1 MKKIKSIFGKD
12 CINVVFACDKNYAPC
27 MTVAVKSLIENTG
40 INNNYDIVILEDG
53 LNFAY
58 KKLITSFTKDYDN
71 ISIRFFNIKKYIE
84 RYDNYLFTNDY
95 FSLAAYFRILI
106 PEVFLD
112 YEKVIYLDSDVM
124 VMNDVALLYNTE
136 LGENLAGVTRDVG
149 TIMLYW
155 GKDDIK
161 DYMDNNLKIPDMK
174 KYFQNGVM
182 LMNLEKM
189 REENFFKKFI
199 NTAKSITPPLYFAD
213 QDIFNIIC
221 FNRVKYINQVWDVV
235 TNTDWIA
242 EHFPSQVSDRIH
254 NEYKNNLMFA
264 NIIHYVSQNWKEMH
278 KPYTD
283 IYWGYVSKLPKFV
296 RYDLQKK
303 IIKDRYD
310 ISEKEKVKKLF
321 SLNLKTNIAY
331 IFGKKIRDK
340 SEKYYYDNIH
350 EQAFLQDFHKYFAR
364 KDFQDKYSALI
375 RNLDEESIK
384 TIDTTIKQI
393 NRTKR
398 LSDGVSSVD
407 LYSQYEKSMFKKLD
421 KEFFSK
427 TLTVNENLFRYKNYF
442 LPANYFGPSVFYYK
456 HCIEYINNIDAIK
469 GKCIIDAG
477 ASVGDSALIF
487 SELDCDRIYSFEPNN
502 ETFDL
507 LNSTIKINMLSKVVP
522 VCLALG
528 NDSTVKKLQLCG
540 SGSTLLE
547 DEHSQ
552 DDYEVQDA
560 YVVRL
565 DDYVRQ
571 HKLNVGLIKTDLE
584 GFEQEFLQG
593 AEHTIKTQR
602 PILLISL
609 YHKASDY
616 FEIKP
621 MIESW
626 NLGYKFKIVKPLIYN
641 VVNAETMLVAEV
653 NEE

>member
-1 MKKIKSIFGKD
+1 
-12 CINVVFACDKNYAPC
+12 
-27 MTVAVKSLIENTG
+27 
-40 INNNYDIVILEDG
+40 
-53 LNFAY
+53 
-58 KKLITSFTKDYDN
+58 
-71 ISIRFFNIKKYIE
+71 
-84 RYDNYLFTNDY
+84 
-95 FSLAAYFRILI
+95 
-106 PEVFLD
+106 
-112 YEKVIYLDSDVM
+112 
-124 VMNDVALLYNTE
+124 
-136 LGENLAGVTRDVG
+136 
-149 TIMLYW
+149 
-155 GKDDIK
+155 
-161 DYMDNNLKIPDMK
+161 
-174 KYFQNGVM
+174 VM

-487 SELDCDRIYSFEPNN
+487 SELDCDRIYSFEPNK

-522 VCLALG
+522 VRLALG
-528 NDSTVKKLQLCG
+528 SESTVRKLQLCG
-540 SGSTLLE
+540 SGSTLLI

-552 DDYEVQDA
+552 SDYETQDT

-565 DDYVRQ
+565 DDYVKQ
-571 HKLNVGLIKTDLE
+571 HNIRVGLIKTDLE
-584 GFEQEFLQG
+584 GFEQEFLKG
-593 AEHTIKTQR
+593 AEYTIKTQR

-621 MIESW
+621 VIESW
-626 NLGYKFKIVKPLIYN
+626 NLGYRFKIVKPLIYN

-653 NEE
+653 NED

>member
-264 NIIHYVSQNWKEMH
+264 NIIHYVSQN
-278 KPYTD
+278 
-283 IYWGYVSKLPKFV
+283 
-296 RYDLQKK
+296 
-303 IIKDRYD
+303 
-310 ISEKEKVKKLF
+310 
-321 SLNLKTNIAY
+321 
-331 IFGKKIRDK
+331 
-340 SEKYYYDNIH
+340 
-350 EQAFLQDFHKYFAR
+350 
-364 KDFQDKYSALI
+364 
-375 RNLDEESIK
+375 
-384 TIDTTIKQI
+384 
-393 NRTKR
+393 
-398 LSDGVSSVD
+398 
-407 LYSQYEKSMFKKLD
+407 
-421 KEFFSK
+421 
-427 TLTVNENLFRYKNYF
+427 
-442 LPANYFGPSVFYYK
+442 
-456 HCIEYINNIDAIK
+456 
-469 GKCIIDAG
+469 
-477 ASVGDSALIF
+477 
-487 SELDCDRIYSFEPNN
+487 
-502 ETFDL
+502 
-507 LNSTIKINMLSKVVP
+507 
-522 VCLALG
+522 
-528 NDSTVKKLQLCG
+528 
-540 SGSTLLE
+540 
-547 DEHSQ
+547 
-552 DDYEVQDA
+552 
-560 YVVRL
+560 
-565 DDYVRQ
+565 
-571 HKLNVGLIKTDLE
+571 
-584 GFEQEFLQG
+584 
-593 AEHTIKTQR
+593 
-602 PILLISL
+602 
-609 YHKASDY
+609 
-616 FEIKP
+616 
-621 MIESW
+621 
-626 NLGYKFKIVKPLIYN
+626 
-641 VVNAETMLVAEV
+641 
-653 NEE
+653 

>member
-1 MKKIKSIFGKD
+1 MKKIKSIWGKD
-12 CINVVFACDKNYAPC
+12 CINVVFACDKNYAPS

-58 KKLITSFTKDYDN
+58 KKLIRSFTKDFNN

-84 RYDNYLFTNDY
+84 RYDNYLFTNEY

-106 PEVFLD
+106 PDIFLD

-124 VMNDVALLYNTE
+124 LMNDVALLYNME
-136 LGENLAGVTRDVG
+136 LGDALAGATKDVG

-155 GKDDIK
+155 GKDQIK

-182 LMNLEKM
+182 LMNLVKM
-189 REENFFKKFI
+189 REENFLKIFI

-213 QDIFNIIC
+213 QDIFNVIC

-242 EHFPSQVSDRIH
+242 EHFPSQVSDKI
-254 NEYKNNLMFA
+254 NTEYKQNVKFA
-264 NIIHYVSQNWKEMH
+264 NILHYVSQNWKEMH

-283 IYWGYVSKLPKFV
+283 IYWGYVAKLPKFV

-303 IIKDRYD
+303 IIKDRND
-310 ISEKEKVKKLF
+310 IPEKEKARKLF
-321 SLNLKTNIAY
+321 LLDLKTNFAY
-331 IFGKKIRDK
+331 LFRNKTKNK
-340 SEKYYYDNIH
+340 SNKYYYDNIH
-350 EQAFLQDFHKYFAR
+350 EQDFLQDFHQYFNR
-364 KDFQDKYSALI
+364 EDFQNKYNSLVK
-375 RNLDEESIK
+375 NLDEESIK
-384 TIDTTIKQI
+384 TVDRTIKQI
-393 NRTKR
+393 NKTK
-398 LSDGVSSVD
+398 LLLNGISKVD
-407 LYSQYEKSMFKKLD
+407 LYSPSEKSMFKKID

-427 TLTVNENLFRYKNYF
+427 TLTINENLFRYKNYF

-456 HCIEYINNIDAIK
+456 HCIDYIRNIDSIN

-487 SELDCDRIYSFEPNN
+487 SELDCDRIYSFEPNK

-522 VCLALG
+522 VRLALG
-528 NDSTVKKLQLCG
+528 SESTVRKLQLCG
-540 SGSTLLE
+540 SGSTLLI

-552 DDYEVQDA
+552 SDCEMQDT

-565 DDYVRQ
+565 DDYVKQ
-571 HKLNVGLIKTDLE
+571 HNIRVGLIKTDLE
-584 GFEQEFLQG
+584 GFEQEFLKG
-593 AEHTIKTQR
+593 AEYTIKTQR

-621 MIESW
+621 VIESW
-626 NLGYKFKIVKPLIYN
+626 NLGYRFKIVKPLIYN

-653 NEE
+653 NED